1 MQKLSK
7 LDWRVLFL
15 GFGLGGCC
23 GIASLMG
30 LISLL
35 GDGASWLAAMMLM
48 IGSIHGIIL
57 ATLWQKRERI
67 QLKTGV
73 RIALLTSACGLFVVP
88 LIRNQFLG
96 QTDVSNALY
105 SLALMN
111 LIMAFAHPM
120 LQAGGAEV
128 SSDRA

>member
-15 GFGLGGCC
+15 GFGLGGCF

-35 GDGASWLAAMMLM
+35 GDGASRVAAMMIG
-48 IGSIHGIIL
+48 IGSIHGFIL
-57 ATLWQKRERI
+57 AILWKKRERI

-73 RIALLTSACGLFVVP
+73 RMALLTSACGFLVVL

-96 QTDVSNALY
+96 QSGATNSLY
-105 SLALMN
+105 MLASMN
-111 LIMAFAHPM
+111 LILAFTHPI
-120 LQAGGAEV
+120 LLGGGAEV
-128 SSDRA
+128 SSDKA

>member
-23 GIASLMG
+23 GIASTFG

-35 GDGASWLAAMMLM
+35 GKDALWVGLMMLLV
-48 IGSIHGIIL
+48 GSIHGIIL
-57 ATLWQKRERI
+57 AVLWQKRERI
-67 QLKTGV
+67 ELKTGV
-73 RIALLTSACGLFVVP
+73 RIALLTSAFGHLVVL

-96 QTDVSNALY
+96 PSVATNSLY
-105 SLALMN
+105 MLASMN
-111 LIMAFAHPM
+111 LIMAFSHPV
-120 LQAGGAEV
+120 LLSGGAEV
-128 SSDRA
+128 GSDKA

>member
-23 GIASLMG
+23 GIASILGVGG
-30 LISLL
+30 LLTDGITLVAVITLTIGLL
-35 GDGASWLAAMMLM
+35 
-48 IGSIHGIIL
+48 HGFIL
-57 ATLWQKRERI
+57 AILWKRREQV

-73 RIALLTSACGLFVVP
+73 RIALLTSACGFLVVL

-96 QTDVSNALY
+96 QSGATNSLY
-105 SLALMN
+105 MLASMN
-111 LIMAFAHPM
+111 IILAFTHPI
-120 LQAGGAEV
+120 LLGGGAEV
-128 SSDRA
+128 SSDKA

>member
-35 GDGASWLAAMMLM
+35 GKDTPWVAMMMLM

-57 ATLWQKRERI
+57 AVLWQKRERI
-67 QLKTGV
+67 ELKTGV
-73 RIALLTSACGLFVVP
+73 RIALLTSAFGLLVVL

-96 QTDVSNALY
+96 P
-105 SLALMN
+105 SLATNSLYMLASIN
-111 LIMAFAHPM
+111 LIMAFTHPV
-120 LQAGGAEV
+120 LLVGGTDV
-128 SSDRA
+128 SSDKA